1 MKRWFKLGFTTDDIV
16 GSWQDARLAGACVR
30 ALRAAGRPPEFRI
43 LQSGGDG
50 DYLVHWFVNEIAARV
65 LDTHGVA
72 WRSFLIGEAAG
83 SPSGARSPLV
93 DTAA

>member
-16 GSWQDARLAGACVR
+16 GCWQDARLASECVR

-43 LQSGGDG
+43 LQSSGDG
-50 DYLVHWFVNEIAARV
+50 DYLVVWFVNEIAASV
-65 LDTHGVA
+65 LDTHSVP
-72 WRSFLIGEAAG
+72 WRSFIIGEAAV
-83 SPSGARSPLV
+83 SPAGARSPLT